1 MMFKLHSFLLA
12 SLLPFAL
19 SQRTDSSENG
29 GELLDSVRSVSLDLT
44 GVFNIKAASTGPDDS
59 FADFDGSGRAY
70 PAEHLPTSSTFDYNG
85 IQVILNECLF
95 WRTEFDI
102 FL

>member
-1 MMFKLHSFLLA
+1 MPRLPTFLWA
-12 SLLPFAL
+12 ALLPFTL
-19 SQRTDSSENG
+19 SQVSDPGIKG
-29 GELLDSVRSVSLDLT
+29 GGTVDSVRTVSLDLSNI
-44 GVFNIKAASTGPDDS
+44 FNIKAASSGPNDS
-59 FADFDGSGRAY
+59 FPDFDGSGRAY
-70 PAEHLPTSSTFDYNG
+70 PAEYLPISSTFDYNG